1 MGTRRASSSPARTE
15 LVKAVRTRDTAAAAS
30 GPRCWRIADSRNARE
45 APGRRG
51 RPLGRIQVRDD
62 GGKAGPRAHG
72 DRGDLVAVE
81 DWHEPQLERAVEIR
95 VAEGSLYRLFALRG
109 SGHVRLAKMA
119 LALRALHRVHHVRD
133 LLHGAHDAGGGS
145 RSGRASTTL
154 STRSLMALPAA
165 VPMPATAPAT
175 PPTTVPTAPP
185 IAPRASPKMLP
196 NLLTKSERGR

>member
-1 MGTRRASSSPARTE
+1 M
-15 LVKAVRTRDTAAAAS
+15 D
-30 GPRCWRIADSRNARE
+30 ARE
-45 APGRRG
+45 HVHHAHVRLGEEPPEPIRGETAERVLQTIREAAGRRG

-119 LALRALHRVHHVRD
+119 LALRA
-133 LLHGAHDAGGGS
+133 
-145 RSGRASTTL
+145 
-154 STRSLMALPAA
+154 
-165 VPMPATAPAT
+165 
-175 PPTTVPTAPP
+175 
-185 IAPRASPKMLP
+185 
-196 NLLTKSERGR
+196 